1 MKKLI
6 LSCYSFSTYFQTVH
20 FLVTGPGVYGT
31 NTYAITTAREGRE
44 QLTAGW
50 RVVVLVARRQEPGD
64 WRWQDPSPSRLWS
77 ATHPPLRLTPPSPI
91 DPATPMVE
99 NPGCWPATLTRR
111 DTPRHLTHDRPITF
125 LGHAHASDNQR
136 YVLYWSVQTTKHERK
151 SSDRRKKKPYKRTLS

>member
-1 MKKLI
+1 M
-6 LSCYSFSTYFQTVH
+6 FFQPIH
-20 FLVTGPGVYGT
+20 FLHRSRNLWHGHVRNHHGCGRQR
-31 NTYAITTAREGRE
+31 TADGRVE
-44 QLTAGW
+44 SA

-125 LGHAHASDNQR
+125 LGHAHAPDNHG
-136 YVLYWSVQTTKHERK
+136 YALYCTLQTTNYERK
-151 SSDRRKKKPYKRTLS
+151 SDHGNDEKNPKKRTNLITVCGE